1 MAINQVLPPDWEL
14 TRAGDKRKASVYN
27 AQRAIMEVGKRLSL
41 QMGAMLSQWETKT
54 FINAIKEECGYIPT
68 DTALAIAQSRIRQG
82 MPLVRSKRKPDPIP
96 PF

>member
-54 FINAIKEECGYIPT
+54 FINAIKENAATFQPTQPSQSLRAGFGREC
-68 DTALAIAQSRIRQG
+68 RW
-82 MPLVRSKRKPDPIP
+82 
-96 PF
+96 